1 MKRFLC
7 SVCGFIYDPAL
18 GLPDEGIPP
27 GTAFEAIPDDWICP
41 ECGMSKAEFTELED

>member
-7 SVCGFIYDPAL
+7 AVCGFIYDPAL